1 MGELRTL
8 LGQAE
13 KVHVLVLFPALQA
26 LKPQLHC
33 IGGDSV
39 AHCPVYA
46 QEPVEGERDV
56 CGVPWVIVGGRRDH
70 CQRVLVGEQ
79 CRWPP
84 TASLKTAANHVEA
97 FCNLSVATGEQRVS
111 FRQASHE

>member
-1 MGELRTL
+1 
-8 LGQAE
+8 
-13 KVHVLVLFPALQA
+13 
-26 LKPQLHC
+26 
-33 IGGDSV
+33 
-39 AHCPVYA
+39 
-46 QEPVEGERDV
+46 
-56 CGVPWVIVGGRRDH
+56 VIVGGRRDH